1 VKPKAELRSLQL
13 PDPEWRLRL
22 ITPRSVC
29 TPRIEAGRPRRMTLS
44 PRRGHERFC
53 HTREVA

>member
-1 VKPKAELRSLQL
+1 VKPKAELRSLRP

-22 ITPRSVC
+22 VTPRSVG
-29 TPRIEAGRPRRMTLS
+29 TPQIKAGRPRRMTLS
-44 PRRGHERFC
+44 PGRGHESFC